1 MSTFFYT
8 NVHMYIYINILHVT
22 IDINLNDSQ
31 VISFYYIRKIYHLRS
46 TLIYMSAAYNSI
58 ILLLL
63 FIKIGFNVFTFYTLD
78 AATIGNKPTM
88 HFQV

>member
-1 MSTFFYT
+1 
-8 NVHMYIYINILHVT
+8 MYIYINILHVT